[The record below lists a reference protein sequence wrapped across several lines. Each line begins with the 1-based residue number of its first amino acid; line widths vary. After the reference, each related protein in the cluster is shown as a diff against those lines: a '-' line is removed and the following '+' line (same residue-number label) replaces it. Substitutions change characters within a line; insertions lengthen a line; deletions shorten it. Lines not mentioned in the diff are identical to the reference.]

1 LGSEIEVVSSDYVK
15 FEVEKILDPLKRK
28 DVRGFEGTLSSVKVN
43 PLDALHVS
51 AACMVG
57 ASFLLT

>member
-1 LGSEIEVVSSDYVK
+1 VK

-28 DVRGFEGTLSSVKVN
+28 DVRGFEGTLSSVNVN